1 MEICSRYGAGSLR
14 RLEDPQ
20 GGSPGEMAGVDLG
33 MFCGMVSS
41 RDGLADAKG
50 QWQ

>member
-1 MEICSRYGAGSLR
+1 MEICSRYGVGSLR

-20 GGSPGEMAGVDLG
+20 AGEMAGVDLE
-33 MFCGMVSS
+33 MFCGMVGS